1 MRIFLAIVVV
11 LLVGCVQAPT
21 QSVELA
27 VTVGRDIEKMHSAH
41 TQTIS
46 ILYSRM
52 RADVNE
58 FIDDVYMPYAIK
70 EAIKKDRIRQ
80 ASGKT
85 SFIDMISKGLSAS
98 SSSKQQELAIGAM
111 EVLVSQVTQSVDRQ
125 RKLLLDNLN
134 GQERDLLASTNR
146 SYLAIHQANSIVT
159 GHLSS
164 IAKVHETQNELL
176 SEIGIETDVNN
187 FIATKLAIASDEIAE
202 LTNKSQKELDDIG
215 GVEGAKEKLQNA
227 IEKLNIK

>member
-1 MRIFLAIVVV
+1 MRVFLTVFLV
-11 LLVGCVQAPT
+11 LLSGCTQVPI
-21 QSVELA
+21 QSVELSA
-27 VTVGRDIEKMHSAH
+27 TVGRDIEKMHKAH
-41 TQTIS
+41 VQTIS

-52 RADVNE
+52 KADVNE

-80 ASGKT
+80 ANGSV

-98 SSSKQQELAIGAM
+98 ANTKQQEEAIGAM
-111 EVLVSQVTQSVDRQ
+111 EILVSQVTRSVERQ

-134 GQERDLLASTNR
+134 DQERTLLTSTNR

-164 IAKVHETQNELL
+164 VAQVHEVQNELL
-176 SEIGIETDVNN
+176 SEVGIETDVGN
-187 FIATKLAIASDEIAE
+187 FIATKLAKASDEIAD

-215 GVEGAKEKLQNA
+215 GVEGAKKKLQSA
-227 IEKLNIK
+227 IEKLDIK

>member
-1 MRIFLAIVVV
+1 
-11 LLVGCVQAPT
+11 
-21 QSVELA
+21 
-27 VTVGRDIEKMHSAH
+27 
-41 TQTIS
+41 
-46 ILYSRM
+46 
-52 RADVNE
+52 
-58 FIDDVYMPYAIK
+58 
-70 EAIKKDRIRQ
+70 
-80 ASGKT
+80 
-85 SFIDMISKGLSAS
+85 
-98 SSSKQQELAIGAM
+98 
-111 EVLVSQVTQSVDRQ
+111 DRQ

-215 GVEGAKEKLQNA
+215 GVEGAKE
-227 IEKLNIK
+227 